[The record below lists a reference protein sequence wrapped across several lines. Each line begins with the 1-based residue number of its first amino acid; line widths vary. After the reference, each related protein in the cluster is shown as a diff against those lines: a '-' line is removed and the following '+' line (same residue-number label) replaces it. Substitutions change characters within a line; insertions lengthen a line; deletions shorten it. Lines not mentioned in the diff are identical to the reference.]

1 MKNSAMNGAAPI
13 LEARKLSK
21 HFGGFLANDAI
32 DLAVASGEIRGII
45 GPNGA
50 GKSTLINLMT
60 GVHQPSSGDVLLAG
74 ESLLGR
80 KPHEI
85 ARKGLVRSFQVSRI
99 FGNLSVRDNLLA
111 PHLTSAKGRGARREG
126 EAKARRLLELTTLS
140 RLADA
145 PAKALSGGQ
154 RVLLQAAA
162 GFMMPSLTCYLLDE
176 PFAGV
181 NPVIKDQ
188 LIALIDEESRA
199 RGLTFVIVSH
209 EMAVMRRLCRKIT
222 VLIEGRVV
230 AEGSLDE
237 IATRADVVSA
247 YLGKSF
253 A

>member
-1 MKNSAMNGAAPI
+1 MSGTAPI

-32 DLAVASGEIRGII
+32 DLAVEAGEIRGII

-50 GKSTLINLMT
+50 GKSTLVNLMT
-60 GVHQPSSGDVLLAG
+60 GVLQPSAGDVLLAG
-74 ESLLGR
+74 ESLVGR

-85 ARKGLVRSFQVSRI
+85 AREGLVRSFQVSRV
-99 FGNLSVRDNLLA
+99 FGNLSVIDNLVA
-111 PHLTSAKGRGARREG
+111 PHLAGARTREAHAQG
-126 EAKARRLLELTTLS
+126 FAKAERLLELTGLT
-140 RLADA
+140 RLADQ
-145 PAKALSGGQ
+145 PAKTLSGGQ

-181 NPVIKDQ
+181 NPVVKDQ
-188 LIALIDEESRA
+188 LIALIEEESRA

-222 VLIEGRVV
+222 VLIEGRVM

-237 IATRADVVSA
+237 IAARADVVSA
-247 YLGKSF
+247 YLGKSY
-253 A
+253 AS

>member
-1 MKNSAMNGAAPI
+1 MSGIAPI
-13 LEARKLSK
+13 LEARRLSK
-21 HFGGFLANDAI
+21 RFGGFLANDAI
-32 DLAVASGEIRGII
+32 DLSVEAGEIRGII

-50 GKSTLINLMT
+50 GKSTLVNLIT
-60 GVHQPSSGDVLLAG
+60 GVHQPSAGDVLLAG
-74 ESLLGR
+74 ESLVGR

-85 ARKGLVRSFQVSRI
+85 ARKGLVRSFQVSRV
-99 FGNLSVRDNLLA
+99 FGNLSVIENLLA
-111 PHLTSAKGRGARREG
+111 SHLADARMRETHG
-126 EAKARRLLELTTLS
+126 QGFAKATRLLELTGLI

-145 PAKALSGGQ
+145 PAKTLSGGQ

-188 LIALIDEESRA
+188 LIALIEEESRA
-199 RGLTFVIVSH
+199 RGVTFVIVSH

-230 AEGSLDE
+230 VEGSLDE
-237 IATRADVVSA
+237 VAARADVVAA
-247 YLGKSF
+247 YLGKSLV
-253 A
+253 

>member
-1 MKNSAMNGAAPI
+1 MSGIAPI
-13 LEARKLSK
+13 LEARRLSK
-21 HFGGFLANDAI
+21 RFGGFLANDAI
-32 DLAVASGEIRGII
+32 DLSVEAGEIRGII

-50 GKSTLINLMT
+50 GKSTLVNLIT
-60 GVHQPSSGDVLLAG
+60 GVHQPSAGDVLLAG
-74 ESLLGR
+74 ESLVGR

-85 ARKGLVRSFQVSRI
+85 ARKGLVRSFQVSRV
-99 FGNLSVRDNLLA
+99 FGNLSVVENLLA
-111 PHLTSAKGRGARREG
+111 SHLADVRMRETHG
-126 EAKARRLLELTTLS
+126 QGFAKATRLLELTGLI

-145 PAKALSGGQ
+145 PAKTLSGGQ

-188 LIALIDEESRA
+188 LIALIEEESRA
-199 RGLTFVIVSH
+199 RGVTFVIVSH

-230 AEGSLDE
+230 VEGSLDE
-237 IATRADVVSA
+237 VAARADVVAA
-247 YLGKSF
+247 YLGKSLV
-253 A
+253 

>member
-1 MKNSAMNGAAPI
+1 MSGTPPI

-21 HFGGFLANDAI
+21 HFGGFLANDCI
-32 DLAVASGEIRGII
+32 DLAVAPGEIRGII

-50 GKSTLINLMT
+50 GKSTLVNLMT

-74 ESLLGR
+74 ESLIGR

-85 ARKGLVRSFQVSRI
+85 ARKGLVRSFQVSRV
-99 FGNLSVRDNLLA
+99 FGNLSVLDNLVA
-111 PHLTSAKGRGARREG
+111 PHLAGVRTREARQEGA
-126 EAKARRLLELTTLS
+126 AKARRLLELTGLTH
-140 RLADA
+140 LADA
-145 PAKALSGGQ
+145 PAKTLSGGQ
-154 RVLLQAAA
+154 RVMLQAAA

-188 LIALIDEESRA
+188 LIALIEEESRA

-209 EMAVMRRLCRKIT
+209 EMAVVRRLCRKIT
-222 VLIEGRVV
+222 VLIGGRVV

-237 IATRADVVSA
+237 VAARADVVAA
-247 YLGKSF
+247 YLGKSY
-253 A
+253 AG

>member
-1 MKNSAMNGAAPI
+1 MNGAAPI
-13 LEARKLSK
+13 LETRKLSK
-21 HFGGFLANDAI
+21 HFGGFVANDAI
-32 DLAVASGEIRGII
+32 DLAVQPGEIRGII

-74 ESLLGR
+74 ESLVGR

-85 ARKGLVRSFQVSRI
+85 ARKGLVRSFQVSRV
-99 FGNLSVRDNLLA
+99 FGNLSLLDNLTA
-111 PHLTSAKGRGARREG
+111 PHLAAARTREACQEG
-126 EAKARRLLELTTLS
+126 VAKARRLLDLVRLTSLT
-140 RLADA
+140 DA
-145 PAKALSGGQ
+145 PAKTLSGGQ

-162 GFMMPSLTCYLLDE
+162 GFMMPALTCYLLDE

-188 LIALIDEESRA
+188 LIALIEEESRA

-237 IATRADVVSA
+237 IASRADVVTA

>member
-1 MKNSAMNGAAPI
+1 MSGIVPI
-13 LEARKLSK
+13 LEARRLSK
-21 HFGGFLANDAI
+21 RFGGFLANDAI
-32 DLAVASGEIRGII
+32 DLSVEAGEIRGII

-50 GKSTLINLMT
+50 GKSTLVNLIT
-60 GVHQPSSGDVLLAG
+60 GVHQPSAGDVLLAG
-74 ESLLGR
+74 ESLVGR

-85 ARKGLVRSFQVSRI
+85 ARKGLVRSFQVSRV
-99 FGNLSVRDNLLA
+99 FGNLSVVENLLA
-111 PHLTSAKGRGARREG
+111 SHLADVRMRETHG
-126 EAKARRLLELTTLS
+126 QGFAKATRLLELTGLI

-145 PAKALSGGQ
+145 PAKTLSGGQ

-188 LIALIDEESRA
+188 LIALIEEESRA
-199 RGLTFVIVSH
+199 RGVTFVIVSH

-230 AEGSLDE
+230 VEGSLDE
-237 IATRADVVSA
+237 VAARADVVAA
-247 YLGKSF
+247 YLGKSLV
-253 A
+253 

>member
-1 MKNSAMNGAAPI
+1 MNGAAPL
-13 LEARKLSK
+13 LETRKLSK
-21 HFGGFLANDAI
+21 RFGGFIANDAV
-32 DLAVASGEIRGII
+32 DFAVARGEIRGII

-50 GKSTLINLMT
+50 GKSTLVNLMT
-60 GVHQPSSGDVLLAG
+60 GVHPPSSGDVLLSG
-74 ESLLGR
+74 ESLVGLE
-80 KPHEI
+80 PHEI
-85 ARKGLVRSFQVSRI
+85 ARKGLVRSFQVSRV
-99 FGNLSVRDNLLA
+99 FGNLSLLDNLLA
-111 PHLTSAKGRGARREG
+111 PHLAQAKGREAREAG
-126 EAKARRLLELTTLS
+126 VAKAWRLLELTTLT
-140 RLADA
+140 RLAQQ
-145 PAKALSGGQ
+145 PAKTLSGGQ

-162 GFMMPSLTCYLLDE
+162 GFMTPSLTCYLLDE

-188 LIALIDEESRA
+188 LIELIEEESRT

-237 IATRADVVSA
+237 IAARADVVAA
-247 YLGKSF
+247 YLGKSY

>member
-1 MKNSAMNGAAPI
+1 MNGAAPV

-21 HFGGFLANDAI
+21 RFGGFLANDAI
-32 DLAVASGEIRGII
+32 DLAVAPGEIRGII

-50 GKSTLINLMT
+50 GKSTLVNLMT
-60 GVHQPSSGDVLLAG
+60 GVHQPSSGDVLLSG
-74 ESLLGR
+74 ESLVGR

-85 ARKGLVRSFQVSRI
+85 ARKGLVRSFQVSRV
-99 FGNLSVRDNLLA
+99 FGNLSVLDNLVA
-111 PHLTSAKGRGARREG
+111 PHLAGVRTREARAEG
-126 EAKARRLLELTTLS
+126 DAKATRLLELTGLT

-145 PAKALSGGQ
+145 PAKTLSGGQ

-162 GFMMPSLTCYLLDE
+162 GFMMPSLACYLLDE

-181 NPVIKDQ
+181 NPVVKDQ
-188 LIALIDEESRA
+188 LIALIEEESRA

-237 IATRADVVSA
+237 VAARADVVAA
-247 YLGKSF
+247 YLGKSY
-253 A
+253 AS

>member
-1 MKNSAMNGAAPI
+1 
-13 LEARKLSK
+13 
-21 HFGGFLANDAI
+21 
-32 DLAVASGEIRGII
+32 
-45 GPNGA
+45 
-50 GKSTLINLMT
+50 MT

-74 ESLLGR
+74 QSLVGH

-99 FGNLSVRDNLLA
+99 FGNLSVADNLLA
-111 PHLTSAKGRGARREG
+111 PYLAGAGTREAQSEG
-126 EAKARRLLELTTLS
+126 ASKAERLLELTGLA

-145 PAKALSGGQ
+145 PAKILSGGQ

-162 GFMMPSLTCYLLDE
+162 GFMMPSLACYLLDE

-188 LIALIDEESRA
+188 LIVLIEEESRA

-237 IATRADVVSA
+237 VASRADVVTA
-247 YLGKSF
+247 YLGKSY
-253 A
+253 AG

>member
-1 MKNSAMNGAAPI
+1 MSGAPPI
-13 LEARKLSK
+13 LEVRKLSK
-21 HFGGFLANDAI
+21 HFGGFLANDCI
-32 DLAVASGEIRGII
+32 DLAVEPGEIRGII

-50 GKSTLINLMT
+50 GKSTLVNLMT

-74 ESLLGR
+74 ESLVGR

-99 FGNLSVRDNLLA
+99 FGNLSVLDNLVAPLLA
-111 PHLTSAKGRGARREG
+111 GVRTREARQEGA
-126 EAKARRLLELTTLS
+126 AKARRLLELTGLT

-145 PAKALSGGQ
+145 PAKTLSGGQ

-162 GFMMPSLTCYLLDE
+162 GFIMPSLTCYLLDE

-188 LIALIDEESRA
+188 LIALIEEESRA

-222 VLIEGRVV
+222 VLIDGRVV

-237 IATRADVVSA
+237 VAARADVVAA
-247 YLGKSF
+247 YLGKSY
-253 A
+253 AG

>member
-1 MKNSAMNGAAPI
+1 MSGIAPI
-13 LEARKLSK
+13 LEARRLSK
-21 HFGGFLANDAI
+21 RFGGFLANDAI
-32 DLAVASGEIRGII
+32 DLSVEAGEIRGII

-50 GKSTLINLMT
+50 GKSTLVNLIT
-60 GVHQPSSGDVLLAG
+60 GVHQPSAGDVLLAG
-74 ESLLGR
+74 ESLVGR

-85 ARKGLVRSFQVSRI
+85 ARKGLVRSFQVSRV
-99 FGNLSVRDNLLA
+99 FGNLSVVENLLA
-111 PHLTSAKGRGARREG
+111 SHLADVRTRKTHGQGF
-126 EAKARRLLELTTLS
+126 AKATRLLELTGLI

-145 PAKALSGGQ
+145 PAKTLSGGQ

-188 LIALIDEESRA
+188 LIALIEEESRA
-199 RGLTFVIVSH
+199 RGVTFVIVSH

-230 AEGSLDE
+230 VEGSLDE
-237 IATRADVVSA
+237 VAARADVVAA
-247 YLGKSF
+247 YLGKSLV
-253 A
+253 

>member
-1 MKNSAMNGAAPI
+1 MNGAAPI
-13 LEARKLSK
+13 LETRKLSK
-21 HFGGFLANDAI
+21 HFGGFVANDAI
-32 DLAVASGEIRGII
+32 DLVVAPGEIRGII

-60 GVHQPSSGDVLLAG
+60 GVYQPSSGDVLLAG
-74 ESLLGR
+74 ESLIGC

-99 FGNLSVRDNLLA
+99 FGNLSLFDNLLA
-111 PHLTSAKGRGARREG
+111 PHLAATTTREARQEG
-126 EAKARRLLELTTLS
+126 VSKARRLLELVRLT
-140 RLADA
+140 RLAEA
-145 PAKALSGGQ
+145 PAKTLSGGQ

-162 GFMMPSLTCYLLDE
+162 GFMMPALTCYLLDE

-181 NPVIKDQ
+181 NPLIKDQ
-188 LIALIDEESRA
+188 LIELIEEESRA

-209 EMAVMRRLCRKIT
+209 EMAMMRRLCRKIT

-237 IATRADVVSA
+237 IASRADVVAA

>member
-1 MKNSAMNGAAPI
+1 MSGGAPI

-21 HFGGFLANDAI
+21 HFGGYLANDAI
-32 DLAVASGEIRGII
+32 DLAVEAGEIRGII

-50 GKSTLINLMT
+50 GKSTLVNLMT
-60 GVHQPSSGDVLLAG
+60 GVLQPSAGDVLLAG
-74 ESLLGR
+74 ESLVGR

-85 ARKGLVRSFQVSRI
+85 ARKGLVRSFQVSRV
-99 FGNLSVRDNLLA
+99 FGNLSVIDNLLA
-111 PHLTSAKGRGARREG
+111 PHLAGVRTREAHAQG
-126 EAKARRLLELTTLS
+126 FAKATHLLELTGLT
-140 RLADA
+140 RLADQ
-145 PAKALSGGQ
+145 PAKTLSGGQ

-162 GFMMPSLTCYLLDE
+162 GFMMPSLICYLLDE

-181 NPVIKDQ
+181 NPVVKDQ
-188 LIALIDEESRA
+188 LIALIEEESRA

-237 IATRADVVSA
+237 VAARADVVAA
-247 YLGKSF
+247 YLGKSYGS
-253 A
+253 

>member
-1 MKNSAMNGAAPI
+1 MSGAPPI

-32 DLAVASGEIRGII
+32 DLAVEPGEIRGII

-50 GKSTLINLMT
+50 GKSTLVNLMT
-60 GVHQPSSGDVLLAG
+60 GVHQPSAGDVLLAG
-74 ESLLGR
+74 ESLVGR

-85 ARKGLVRSFQVSRI
+85 ARKGLVRSFQVSRV
-99 FGNLSVRDNLLA
+99 FGNLSVTDNLVA
-111 PHLTSAKGRGARREG
+111 PHLAGVRTHEARREG
-126 EAKARRLLELTTLS
+126 EAKAMRLLELTGLT

-145 PAKALSGGQ
+145 PAKILSGGQ

-181 NPVIKDQ
+181 NPVVKDQ
-188 LIALIDEESRA
+188 LIALIEEESRA

-209 EMAVMRRLCRKIT
+209 EMAVMRRLCRKVT

-237 IATRADVVSA
+237 VAARPDVVAA
-247 YLGKSF
+247 YLGKSY
-253 A
+253 AS

>member
-1 MKNSAMNGAAPI
+1 MNGAAPI
-13 LEARKLSK
+13 LETRGLSK
-21 HFGGFLANDAI
+21 RFGGFLANDAI
-32 DLAVASGEIRGII
+32 DLSVSAGEIRGII

-60 GVHQPSSGDVLLAG
+60 GVLQPSSGDVLLAG
-74 ESLLGR
+74 ESLVGR

-85 ARKGLVRSFQVSRI
+85 AREGLVRSFQVSRI
-99 FGNLSVRDNLLA
+99 FGNLSLLDNLRA
-111 PHLTSAKGRGARREG
+111 PFAAVSTRDVRVEG
-126 EAKARRLLELTTLS
+126 VAKAHRLLERLGLA

-145 PAKALSGGQ
+145 PAKTLSGGQ

-162 GFMMPSLTCYLLDE
+162 GFMMPSLSCYLLDE

-188 LIALIDEESRA
+188 LIELIEEESRA

-209 EMAVMRRLCRKIT
+209 EMAVMRRLCRKVT
-222 VLIEGRVV
+222 VLIQGRIV

-237 IATRADVVSA
+237 IASRADVIAA
-247 YLGKSF
+247 YLGRSF
-253 A
+253 T

>member
-1 MKNSAMNGAAPI
+1 MNGAAPI

-32 DLAVASGEIRGII
+32 DLAVEPGEIRGII

-50 GKSTLINLMT
+50 GKSTLVNLMT
-60 GVHQPSSGDVLLAG
+60 GVHRPSSGHVLLAG
-74 ESLLGR
+74 ESLVGR

-99 FGNLSVRDNLLA
+99 FRNLSLLDNLVA
-111 PHLTSAKGRGARREG
+111 PHLAGVRTRGARAEAV
-126 EAKARRLLELTTLS
+126 AKAERLLELIGLT

-145 PAKALSGGQ
+145 PAKTLSGGQ

-188 LIALIDEESRA
+188 LIALIEEESRA

-237 IATRADVVSA
+237 VAARADVVAA
-247 YLGKSF
+247 YLGKSY